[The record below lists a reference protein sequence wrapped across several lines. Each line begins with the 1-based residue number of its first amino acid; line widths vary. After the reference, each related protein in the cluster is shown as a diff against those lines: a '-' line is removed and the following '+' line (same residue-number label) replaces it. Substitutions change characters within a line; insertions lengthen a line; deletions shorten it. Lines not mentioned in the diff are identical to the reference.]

1 MSREFN
7 LSSPQQIADFL
18 YNHLQLSPIKETKG
32 GSNSTDVSVITHY
45 AEKEEVAF
53 CRYLLQ
59 HRKLQKARGTYLE
72 DLNRWMQSGSIH
84 GIFCDLLHPDLWL
97 NTTETVRSSSSNPN
111 IQNQPH
117 HGEIIPNIPW
127 NILRE
132 IIVTLKK
139 EDWWLG
145 EVDYEGSEV
154 KSAAN
159 LSEDRQLIKD
169 LNEDMDM
176 HSHWTNVIFGW
187 NYPFPYIKKNF
198 GEERHIVKNNWT
210 FANMFGAGPSSMA
223 REFRK
228 FDVYKNFVHNK
239 WEQESDGEPFFDFF
253 EYYSEKHLR
262 ECQVVFFDRYKSLKE
277 WQDGIVNL
285 YYQNGYVEAPT
296 GFRRN
301 YPLTRNEIINFPI
314 QHVSFHILLNAIIRI
329 NKYLL
334 KYKFKSCMIAQI
346 HDSILWLIHKPEIMD
361 LIEIVDDFMINHKL
375 AIPKKAKLATEWSIG
390 FNWKDMV
397 SLPQVK

>member
-1 MSREFN
+1 MSKEFN
-7 LSSPQQIADFL
+7 LNSPQQIADFL
-18 YNHLQLSPIKETKG
+18 YNHLELNPIKETKG
-32 GSNSTDVSVITHY
+32 GSSSTDISAITHY

-59 HRKLQKARGTYLE
+59 HRKLKKAKGTYIE
-72 DLNRWMQSGSIH
+72 DLSRWMQIGNIWGNS
-84 GIFCDLLHPDLWL
+84 CMLLHPDLWL
-97 NTTETVRSSSSNPN
+97 NTTETVRSSSSSPN

-117 HGEIIPNIPW
+117 HGEIIPNVPW
-127 NILRE
+127 NVLRK
-132 IIVTLKK
+132 IIVSLEE
-139 EDWWLG
+139 EDCWLG

-159 LSEDRQLIKD
+159 LSLDKQLIKD

-187 NYPFPYIKKNF
+187 NHPFDFIKKNF

-239 WEQESDGEPFFDFF
+239 WEQSGEEEPFFDFF
-253 EYYSEKHLR
+253 ETYSESHLK
-262 ECQVVFFDRYKSLKE
+262 ECQGVFFDRYKALKE

-314 QHVSFHILLNAIIRI
+314 QHVSFHILLNSIIRI
-329 NKYLL
+329 NKKLL
-334 KYKFKSCMIAQI
+334 TLGFRSRMITQI
-346 HDSILWLIHKPEIMD
+346 HDSILFLIYKPEIMD
-361 LIEIVDDFMINHKL
+361 LIELVDDIMVNHKL
-375 AIPKKAKLATEWSIG
+375 AIPKKAKLATEWSLG
-390 FNWKDMV
+390 FNWQNMV
-397 SLPQVK
+397 RLPQVK